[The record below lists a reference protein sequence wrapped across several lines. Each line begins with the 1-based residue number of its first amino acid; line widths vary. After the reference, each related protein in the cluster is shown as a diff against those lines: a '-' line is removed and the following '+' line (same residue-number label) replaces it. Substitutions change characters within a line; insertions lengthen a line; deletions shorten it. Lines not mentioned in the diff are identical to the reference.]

1 MNRLIAFLRPRL
13 DAGLL
18 LALALSSLALV
29 PLAARPG
36 LPNGDDVLYHAFRAA
51 EMDRAWTHGVLT
63 PRWAEAFYT
72 GYGSPLFHY
81 YASLSYYLTSL
92 ALRLGAP
99 DALSALRWLV
109 ALALLGGAG
118 GMYQWLRPYA
128 GRAGGVA
135 AALAFT
141 FSPYI
146 LYTEPYARGAY
157 PEMLALGLFPPLLA
171 AYSALVQTG
180 TRRALA
186 LAALGTAA
194 LILTHNLMALALGGL
209 LGGWL
214 VWELLLTRRRTPGL
228 ALAALTLGAGLAA
241 GFWLPALAEG
251 GEVRLQNLTATAE
264 LEFRRFFVPLEELL
278 AGSPRADGG
287 ALNGLDGRLNL
298 GVAQWGLALAGMAA
312 LALRRGAAGDP
323 AGRRLGLYFALAGL
337 GWVGLM
343 LPAALPI
350 WERVPGLPLFQFPW
364 RFLGPAAISLSAAAA
379 FALGWLARLPGRVQ
393 TLAGAALAAG
403 VLIPTLP
410 LLYVPEWTHTA
421 LDTSAA
427 AFHAEELAGRQRA
440 TTFSDEYLPRAVV
453 VEPGATPRLLA
464 DYADG
469 YPVDKAHL
477 EALPAGVQIALLEH
491 GPQHD
496 AWRVTAPAPFTLE
509 VLTFAFAGWAAT
521 VDGQPAPITPSD
533 PHGLITLPVPA
544 GEHVVRLALGAT
556 PARDLSA
563 AIAWASG
570 LALAGMVTLL
580 PRLRRIPVETAP
592 SSAQAHRKIAVL
604 TAAVTPDDTRLLVGL
619 ALGGLLALAA
629 AAAALR
635 PGIAWWESP
644 PGQALP
650 AQHAAGYRLGESIR
664 LLGYDLNATA
674 FRPGDRLRLRL
685 YWYAAAPVAY
695 GYASFVHLSAGGP
708 PLAQADKY
716 NPAGVP
722 TLAWTPAGYIQD
734 DYALDLPLDLP
745 SGTYQLLVGLYTCDT
760 RPPGDCGNG
769 DRAPVTDAEGNPV
782 GDAIPL
788 AVVEVR

>member
-1 MNRLIAFLRPRL
+1 MNRLIACLRPRL

-18 LALALSSLALV
+18 LALALSSLALL

-51 EMDRAWTHGVLT
+51 EMHRAWAHGVLT

-92 ALRLGAP
+92 LLRLGAL
-99 DALSALRWLV
+99 DALSALRWLI

-118 GMYQWLRPYA
+118 GMYWFLRPYA
-128 GRAGGVA
+128 GRAGGVV

-157 PEMLALGLFPPLLA
+157 PEMLALGLFPLALA
-171 AYSALVQTG
+171 AYCALLRTG

-186 LAALGTAA
+186 LAALSATA

-214 VWELLLTRRRTPGL
+214 AWELLLTRQRAAGL
-228 ALAALTLGAGLAA
+228 ALAALALGTGLAA
-241 GFWLPALAEG
+241 GFWLPALVEG

-264 LEFRRFFVPLEELL
+264 LEFRRFFVPLEDLL
-278 AGSPRADGG
+278 AASPRADGG

-298 GVAQWGLALAGMAA
+298 GVPQWGLALAGAAA
-312 LALRRGAAGDP
+312 LARRRGAAGEP
-323 AGRRLGLYFALAGL
+323 AGRRLGLYFALAGA
-337 GWVGLM
+337 GCVGLM
-343 LPAALPI
+343 LPAALPV
-350 WERVPGLPLFQFPW
+350 WERAPGLALFQFPW
-364 RFLGPAAISLSAAAA
+364 RCLGPAAVCLSAAAA
-379 FALGWLARLPGRVQ
+379 FAPGWLARLPGRAPM
-393 TLAGAALAAG
+393 LAGAALAAG
-403 VLIPTLP
+403 LVIPALP

-421 LDTSAA
+421 LDTSVA

-453 VEPGATPRLLA
+453 VAPGATPRLLA

-469 YPVDKAHL
+469 YPVNKAHL
-477 EALPAGVQIALLEH
+477 EALPPGVQIALLEH

-496 AWRVTAPAPFTLE
+496 AWRVTASDSFTLE

-544 GEHVVRLALGAT
+544 GEHVVQLALGST
-556 PARDLSA
+556 PARDLGA

-570 LALAGMVTLL
+570 LALAGLVALL
-580 PRLRRIPVETAP
+580 PRLARGARPVLPA
-592 SSAQAHRKIAVL
+592 
-604 TAAVTPDDTRLLVGL
+604 AAVTSQDARLLAGL

-629 AAAALR
+629 AGAALR
-635 PGIAWWESP
+635 PGIAWLESP

-650 AQHAAGYRLGESIR
+650 AQRAAGHWLGESVR

-674 FRPGDRLRLRL
+674 VRPGGRLRLRL
-685 YWYAAAPVAY
+685 YWYAAAPVPY
-695 GYASFVHLSAGGP
+695 GYASFVHLSGGGP

-722 TLAWTPAGYIQD
+722 TLTWTPDGYIQD
-734 DYALDLPLDLP
+734 DYTLELPPDLPP
-745 SGTYQLLVGLYTCDT
+745 GTYRLLVGLYTCDT
-760 RPPGDCGNG
+760 RPPGDCGSG
-769 DRAPVTDAEGNPV
+769 DRAPVTDAEGAPV
-782 GDAIPL
+782 GDAVPL
-788 AVVEVR
+788 ALVEVR